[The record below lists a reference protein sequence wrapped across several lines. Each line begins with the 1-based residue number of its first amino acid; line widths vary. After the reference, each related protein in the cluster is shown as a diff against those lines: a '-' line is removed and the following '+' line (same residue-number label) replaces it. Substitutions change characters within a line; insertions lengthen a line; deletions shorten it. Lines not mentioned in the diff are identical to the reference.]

1 MSFQGNEIVFENFL
15 THNRFGSN
23 VLTCTLLSLFDSWK
37 TLPKVLNR
45 LPGYTRESVVRAIEN
60 LRGSGLLIDENSEEA
75 LQERKFGPKWLWPTA
90 SRYYHFSTR
99 LGKFRVTIERSRKYY
114 EKALKGKAQPPIFK
128 SYPDRP
134 RLKLLSEF
142 HEERVPFFHVLRR
155 RKSVRAF
162 SEKQITFE
170 QLSKILYYTWGKM
183 SYYKVRGFGRL
194 LHKTSPSAGARH
206 PVEAYVIVNNVEST
220 KRGIYHYSVKDHSLE
235 LMKTGDFKEKSVE
248 YCAGQYW
255 AGDTCALFIMTAVVA
270 RTAWKYRIA
279 RVYRALLLDAGHL
292 SQTFFLV
299 AAALGLGAF
308 CTGIVCDTLIEEE
321 LGLDGISEV
330 VLFVVGVGKP
340 DRRKLSGIDPANL
353 GTAS

>member
-23 VLTCTLLSLFDSWK
+23 VLTCKVLSLFDSWK
-37 TLPKVLNR
+37 TPPQVLNR
-45 LPGYTRESVVRAIEN
+45 LPGYTRESIVRAIEN
-60 LRGSGLLIDENSEEA
+60 LVGSGLLVAENSEEA
-75 LQERKFGPKWLWPTA
+75 LHERKFGPKWLWPAA

-99 LGKFRVTIERSRKYY
+99 LGEFRVTLEQSRKYY
-114 EKALKGKAQPPIFK
+114 ERALKGKPQPPIYK
-128 SYPDRP
+128 SYPGRP
-134 RLKLLSEF
+134 RLKLLSRF
-142 HEERVPFFHVLRR
+142 RDERAPFFQVLRR

-162 SEKQITFE
+162 SENRISFE
-170 QLSKILYYTWGKM
+170 QLSKILYYTWGRM
-183 SYYKVRGFGRL
+183 SYYKIRGFGRL

-206 PVEAYVIVNNVEST
+206 PIEAYVIVNNVEST
-220 KRGIYHYSVKDHSLE
+220 KQGIYHYSVKDHSLE
-235 LMKTGDFKEKSVE
+235 LMKVGDFKEKCVK

-255 AGDTCALFIMTAVVA
+255 AGITSALFIMTAVVA

-279 RVYRALLLDAGHL
+279 RVYRAFLLDAGHL

-321 LGLDGISEV
+321 LGLDGISEI
-330 VLFVVGVGKP
+330 VLFVVGVGEP
-340 DRRKLSGIDPANL
+340 DKRKLSKVTAANL
-353 GTAS
+353 GIAS